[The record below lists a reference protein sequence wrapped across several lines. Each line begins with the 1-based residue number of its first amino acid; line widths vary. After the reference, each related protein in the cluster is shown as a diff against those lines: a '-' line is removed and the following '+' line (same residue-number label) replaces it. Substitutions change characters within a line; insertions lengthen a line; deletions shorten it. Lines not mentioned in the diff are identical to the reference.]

1 MNLENVKQK
10 FLKIRENPEIT
21 YFLAVVPVL
30 LPVFLCFFFLQPG
43 STTILS
49 LRVFHDYPNPE
60 ASGATVPIVFNPYYT
75 LRVLRMLMH
84 SSTPEILI

>member
-30 LPVFLCFFFLQPG
+30 LPVFFYSQEAQP
-43 STTILS
+43 SC
-49 LRVFHDYPNPE
+49 
-60 ASGATVPIVFNPYYT
+60 PYNY
-75 LRVLRMLMH
+75 
-84 SSTPEILI
+84 